1 MIKNFSL
8 LNDKMSAYEITK
20 EVIGRI
26 GIIDHLKIDSSPE
39 EINKIQNIEELLNG
53 INELKIIDDELIDS
67 KIKLSTFLEDV
78 SLATDFDDKK
88 IIMIILF
95 L

>member
-26 GIIDHLKIDSSPE
+26 GIIDHLK
-39 EINKIQNIEELLNG
+39 N
-53 INELKIIDDELIDS
+53 
-67 KIKLSTFLEDV
+67 
-78 SLATDFDDKK
+78 
-88 IIMIILF
+88 
-95 L
+95 